1 MTPADPEPPR
11 LALRLTR
18 LALDDLARALSGCED
33 PKVRHQFAGR
43 FRAAFRRLQ
52 TWPQSGRVVP
62 ERASLGY
69 RELIVTPYRV
79 VYAVL
84 EDEVQVLRIWHG
96 RRDMRTAGFEVEIN
110 GADGVAAAQLQDD
123 PDVDR

>member
-1 MTPADPEPPR
+1 MTAPDPALPG

-18 LALDDLARALSGCED
+18 LALDDLASALRGCED
-33 PKVRHQFAGR
+33 PQVRRQFAGR

-52 TWPQSGRVVP
+52 TWPLSGRVVP

-79 VYAVL
+79 VYTVF

-110 GADGVAAAQLQDD
+110 GADGVAAAQLQVDAG
-123 PDVDR
+123 VDR